1 MSPNAKRVKVH
12 AEITHKQSNL
22 VLELVTHPQWV
33 DGRGGRA
40 DGWVGGWVG
49 EWVGG
54 SMPQGTGRALGKNN
68 TTFSKGPSCSCPLE
82 VKGPLG
88 ATLDMK
94 NDNATRYIGGP
105 NRRLL

>member
-1 MSPNAKRVKVH
+1 MFPNAKRVNVH

-49 EWVGG
+49 G

-82 VKGPLG
+82 VKGTLG
-88 ATLDMK
+88 VTLAMK
-94 NDNATRYIGGP
+94 NGNATRYIGGR
-105 NRRLL
+105 NRGLL

>member
-1 MSPNAKRVKVH
+1 MYLERGATLQATPQY
-12 AEITHKQSNL
+12 IL
-22 VLELVTHPQWV
+22 VGVDCAWTETLEL
-33 DGRGGRA
+33 
-40 DGWVGGWVG
+40 
-49 EWVGG
+49 G
-54 SMPQGTGRALGKNN
+54 SFAKMNMDSWCTGRALGKNN

-105 NRRLL
+105 NRGLL